1 VNCQDVI
8 RELSEYLDGEL
19 SPEARRELEEHLRD
33 CRECQ
38 LVVDQTRMTVE
49 IFCDSQP
56 VPLPQDVQM
65 RLREALRRNYSGKRA

>member
-1 VNCQDVI
+1 MNCQDVI

-19 SPEARRELEEHLRD
+19 SPEARRDLEEHLRD
-33 CRECQ
+33 CHECQ

-56 VPLPQDVQM
+56 VPVPRDVQA
-65 RLREALRRNYSGKRA
+65 RLRQALRRNYTGKDA

>member
-1 VNCQDVI
+1 MNCQDVI

>member
-19 SPEARRELEEHLRD
+19 SPEVRRDLEEHLRD
-33 CRECQ
+33 CHECQ

-56 VPLPQDVQM
+56 VPLPRDVQA
-65 RLREALRRNYSGKRA
+65 RLREALRRNYTGKDA